1 MSIASQNKHLNLP
14 WYLILIFLLLSL
26 CTTGASYLY
35 YLNQK
40 QLIKKNIQ
48 QELSAIAELKVNQIS
63 QWRKERIGD
72 AEVIHNNPLITP
84 DIQEFIRDPSSTRLR
99 AEIHTWLSSL
109 LRYYD
114 YGNILLL
121 DAKGNVLLSEPEG
134 IASTIESPVRKD
146 YEKAL
151 HTRNIV
157 LTDLHRE
164 EHSPEIHIGLFIP
177 LCSPFEHASAHIGVL
192 FFKINPYKF
201 LYPLIQRWPTLSPS
215 AETLIVRRE
224 GNDVLFL
231 NELRHQKNT
240 ALSLKVPIN
249 DPQLP
254 AALAARGQKGVAE
267 GRDYRGI
274 PVLAAIKA
282 VPDSPWLLIA
292 KVDTDE
298 IYAPIYERALF
309 ATLLAGLLILLAG
322 AGVAFVWRQQ
332 QLAAYRKHYETEIE
346 RQTLSLRYD
355 YLSKYAND
363 SILLFDQNG
372 RIIEA
377 NDRAISSYGYS
388 RDELLRLNVAVLRS
402 PETRSNFE
410 ADMKNVEEHKGL
422 MFETVHQRRDGATF
436 PVEVSARI
444 IEVEGEKL
452 YQGIIRD
459 ISERKK
465 IEDYLQ
471 KSKDNLSTVLDHI
484 HSGYILVDP
493 ETHKIVDINS
503 YALEMIGAAREQVID
518 HICHNFVCPTN
529 IGKCPITDLNQTV
542 NLSERILINARG
554 ERIPILKSV
563 SQIALQGRMYLIES
577 FIDITERKRAE
588 EALRESEERLR
599 SIMQIANDA
608 VFMVDSS
615 GKIIFWN
622 RKAEELYGY
631 ATDEVLGK
639 PFSTI
644 VPKRYREAHRTWM
657 EKYLSQDA
665 LSISGKIVEGIGERK
680 DGSEFYAET
689 STGILKYGDETT
701 LVAIIRDI
709 SERKQAEQE
718 KAKLEAQ
725 LIQSQKMEAVGH
737 LAGGIAH
744 DFNNILTAVIG
755 YGSLMQMKMREDD
768 PLRANVEQI
777 LSAAER
783 AANLVRSL
791 LAYSRKQIINP
802 QPVEINDI
810 VEKVKN
816 LLLRVIGED
825 IELATVITGEDT
837 TVRVDSSQ
845 IEQVLINLSAN
856 ARDAMPEGGHLTIE
870 TQLVEMDNEYIKAH
884 GYGKPGGYVLLSV
897 ADTGMG
903 MGEKTRAQ
911 IFEPFFTTK
920 EVGKGTGL
928 GLSTVYGIVKQ
939 HDGYINCYSEPD
951 KGTTFKIYLPLIKT
965 HNKTAT
971 PYSTPGTAQFTAGG
985 RETILV
991 AEDDTAVRNLTRDVL
1006 EQSGY
1011 TVIEAV
1017 DGEDALRLFKDHAG
1031 KIKMLILDVIMP
1043 KMNGREA
1050 YTACVEIKPEIK
1062 ALFMSGYTANI
1073 IHKKGLLE
1081 AGFNF
1086 ILKPVSPSE
1095 MLKIVRKILDT

>member
-1 MSIASQNKHLNLP
+1 MSIALQNKYLNLP

-48 QELSAIAELKVNQIS
+48 QELSAIAALKVNEIS
-63 QWRKERIGD
+63 RWRKERIFD
-72 AEVIHNNPLITP
+72 AKTIQDNPFITSN
-84 DIQEFIRDPSSTRLR
+84 IEEFIKDPSSTRLR

-109 LRYYD
+109 LRQYD
-114 YGNILLL
+114 YSNTLLL

-134 IASTIESPVRKD
+134 IASAIESHVRKD

-164 EHSPEIHIGLFIP
+164 EHSPEIHMGLFIP
-177 LCSPFEHASAHIGVL
+177 LCSPLEHASAHIGVL
-192 FFKINPYKF
+192 FLKINPYKF

-215 AETLIVRRE
+215 AETLIVRME

-249 DPQLP
+249 SQQLP

-267 GRDYRGI
+267 GKDYRGI

-282 VPDSPWLLIA
+282 VPDSPWILIA

-298 IYAPIYERALF
+298 VYAPIYEQALF
-309 ATLLAGLLILLAG
+309 AALLAGLLILLAG

-332 QLAAYRKHYETEIE
+332 QLAAYRKQYGTEIE

-363 SILLFDQNG
+363 IILLFDQNG

-377 NDRAISSYGYS
+377 NDRASSHYGYS
-388 RDELLRLNVAVLRS
+388 RDELLQLNVAALRS
-402 PETRSNFE
+402 PETRSTFT
-410 ADMKNVEEHKGL
+410 ADMKNGWEHSGL
-422 MFETVHQRRDGATF
+422 LFETVHQRKNGSTF

-459 ISERKK
+459 ISERKQAERELIDTRDFLENIFNTTSDGIMVSDPK
-465 IEDYLQ
+465 
-471 KSKDNLSTVLDHI
+471 
-484 HSGYILVDP
+484 GYIERINRTMENMFGFTQEEIMGKHTVELSPQDEWHMEIGRQMITALREKGFVKNF
-493 ETHKIVDINS
+493 ETELLKKDGS
-503 YALEMIGAAREQVID
+503 L
-518 HICHNFVCPTN
+518 
-529 IGKCPITDLNQTV
+529 CPIDLNITT
-542 NLSERILINARG
+542 
-554 ERIPILKSV
+554 LKDRDGNRLGAV
-563 SQIALQGRMYLIES
+563 STIH
-577 FIDITERKRAE
+577 DITERKRAE

-599 SIMQIANDA
+599 SVMQNANDA
-608 VFMVDSS
+608 IVFVDSS
-615 GKIIFWN
+615 GNIKFWN
-622 RKAEELYGY
+622 RKAEEIYSY
-631 ATDEVLGK
+631 TADEVLGK
-639 PFSTI
+639 PFSII
-644 VPKRYREAHRTWM
+644 VPKQSQEAHRKWI
-657 EKYLSQDA
+657 EKFLLSEESA
-665 LSISGKIVEGIGERK
+665 ISGTTVEGIGESK
-680 DGSEFYAET
+680 DGRDFFVET
-689 STGILKYGDETT
+689 STAKLKQGNEIL
-701 LVAIIRDI
+701 LVAVIRDI
-709 SERKQAEQE
+709 NERKQAEQE
-718 KAKLEAQ
+718 KAKLQAQ
-725 LIQSQKMEAVGH
+725 LLQSQKMEAVGH

-777 LSAAER
+777 LSASER

-825 IELATVITGEDT
+825 IELQAIITGEDT

-845 IEQVLINLSAN
+845 IEQVLINLAAN
-856 ARDAMPEGGHLTIE
+856 ARDAMPAGGHLTIE
-870 TQLVEMDNEYIKAH
+870 IQLVEMDNNYIKAH
-884 GYGKPGGYVLLSV
+884 GYGKHGRYVLLSV

-903 MGEKTRAQ
+903 MDEKTRAQ
-911 IFEPFFTTK
+911 VFEPFFTTK

-965 HNKTAT
+965 HNETAT
-971 PYSTPGTAQFTAGG
+971 PYSTPGA
-985 RETILV
+985 
-991 AEDDTAVRNLTRDVL
+991 N
-1006 EQSGY
+1006 
-1011 TVIEAV
+1011 
-1017 DGEDALRLFKDHAG
+1017 
-1031 KIKMLILDVIMP
+1031 
-1043 KMNGREA
+1043 
-1050 YTACVEIKPEIK
+1050 AC
-1062 ALFMSGYTANI
+1062 A
-1073 IHKKGLLE
+1073 
-1081 AGFNF
+1081 
-1086 ILKPVSPSE
+1086 
-1095 MLKIVRKILDT
+1095 